1 MNKHFLPKQF
11 KLKKANLL
19 NPKFQMFKQVKFRM
33 FNNNLINLRQ
43 ALNNHKINNKR
54 ILLSNN
60 KIKTVIN
67 NHITKTLENNWHLFL
82 TLRKKGIKMLNFKIF

>member
-19 NPKFQMFKQVKFRM
+19 NPKFQMFQQAKFRLP
-33 FNNNLINLRQ
+33 NNNLTQTL
-43 ALNNHKINNKR
+43 NHKINNKK

-60 KIKTVIN
+60 QIKTVIN
-67 NHITKTLENNWHLFL
+67 NHITKTLENKCQLFL
-82 TLRKKGIKMLNFKIF
+82 TLMKNVIKMLNFKRF